1 MASQAHLLSKENF
14 EGGGLLAGQH
24 TLQKRLEEADK
35 LLLVHGCYASK
46 CCTGCLE
53 RMVSRSKEEEV
64 GKERSE
70 EKSCFGRKWDFARTG
85 KKVGRCRVHTGTTAG
100 RRKARLGGR

>member
-1 MASQAHLLSKENF
+1 M
-14 EGGGLLAGQH
+14 
-24 TLQKRLEEADK
+24 
-35 LLLVHGCYASK
+35 
-46 CCTGCLE
+46 
-53 RMVSRSKEEEV
+53 SRSKEEEV